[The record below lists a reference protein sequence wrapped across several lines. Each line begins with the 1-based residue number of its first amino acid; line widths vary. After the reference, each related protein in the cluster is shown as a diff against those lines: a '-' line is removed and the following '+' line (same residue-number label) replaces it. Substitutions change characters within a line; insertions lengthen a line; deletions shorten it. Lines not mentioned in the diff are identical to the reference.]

1 LKERR
6 ESLKVKDGAQASGRG
21 PSDDPPK
28 KKGKAAE
35 GDGENE
41 EESEKG
47 RGSKQLAERIQYFEA
62 KRGDEGSKPGGPDG
76 GSHQGPILQNSFSVE
91 KFLGKVFIFA

>member
-62 KRGDEGSKPGGPDG
+62 GGPDG